1 MTRNAWTTQEDEMSA
16 EEATVER
23 VARAIWTVRDK
34 RFPDR
39 VRRPEPDKL
48 DMASGAWSM
57 VMEDARAA
65 IAAMP
70 GWMPIE
76 SAPRDQMFI
85 WAYRRDGKWSVGLAY
100 RNVSGGWSDAYG
112 HSDAPQYATHWRP
125 LQAPPEGNP

>member
-1 MTRNAWTTQEDEMSA
+1 MSA
-16 EEATVER
+16 DEETVDR

-48 DMASGAWSM
+48 DMASGAWQM

-70 GWMPIE
+70 GRPDREMVV
-76 SAPRDQMFI
+76 SAI
-85 WAYRRDGKWSVGLAY
+85 RDGFAKKHLTASFEVVQALA
-100 RNVSGGWSDAYG
+100 DAIL
-112 HSDAPQYATHWRP
+112 ALP
-125 LQAPPEGNP
+125 APPVTK